1 MAFVSLAMCIVLG
14 IFIAIFQILL
24 KTFSSWIWIAADERI
39 RCFATVAAAAA
50 ALNMNVAIG
59 SDALVGPAI
68 WVVRWLVF
76 AMVEWSLQTQLFFLQ
91 VMSIHSIVISL
102 LSPFHCSTSSLVLR
116 GNRISVPPI
125 PPNVLTKF
133 KRFYYLTFLIHL
145 LTRLYSET

>member
-39 RCFATVAAAAA
+39 RWFATVAAAAA

-68 WVVRWLVF
+68 WVVF
-76 AMVEWSLQTQLFFLQ
+76 AMVEWSLQKQLYFLQ
-91 VMSIHSIVISL
+91 VISIHSIVISV
-102 LSPFHCSTSSLVLR
+102 HCSTL
-116 GNRISVPPI
+116 
-125 PPNVLTKF
+125 
-133 KRFYYLTFLIHL
+133 
-145 LTRLYSET
+145 